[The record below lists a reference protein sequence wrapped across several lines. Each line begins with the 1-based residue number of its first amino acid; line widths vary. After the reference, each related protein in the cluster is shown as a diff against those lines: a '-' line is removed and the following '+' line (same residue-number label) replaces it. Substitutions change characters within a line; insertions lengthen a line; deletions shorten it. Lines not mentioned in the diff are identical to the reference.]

1 MTHIDSLRLFIR
13 VVELGSITAGGR
25 DLRMTPAVA
34 SNRIRALEQ
43 ALGIQLFNR
52 TTRKLKPTEAAQ
64 LYYEHARRIV
74 DAVEEADAQ
83 MAGYAGRPRGTIRVA
98 APLVA
103 GKTIVGPIIPAFA
116 DAYPDIEL
124 RVRLTDRTIDVFD
137 DSLDLV
143 FFLGELHDSGLS
155 WAHIA
160 DCDRVICAAPSYLA
174 RHGTPE
180 RPEDLVAH
188 NCLLLRYPRS
198 SEYYWVLT
206 GADGPQKMLVKGS
219 FDADDS
225 GLLLEW
231 ALAGAGIVNRPRF
244 EVAADL
250 AAGRLVELLSG
261 HAPPP
266 ARFGLLYPH
275 SRMRNP
281 KLKVFVDFAVREA
294 KKAHQRLL
302 SLGAA

>member
-1 MTHIDSLRLFIR
+1 MYKR
-13 VVELGSITAGGR
+13 
-25 DLRMTPAVA
+25 
-34 SNRIRALEQ
+34 Q
-43 ALGIQLFNR
+43 
-52 TTRKLKPTEAAQ
+52 
-64 LYYEHARRIV
+64 
-74 DAVEEADAQ
+74 
-83 MAGYAGRPRGTIRVA
+83 
-98 APLVA
+98 
-103 GKTIVGPIIPAFA
+103 
-116 DAYPDIEL
+116 
-124 RVRLTDRTIDVFD
+124 
-137 DSLDLV
+137 
-143 FFLGELHDSGLS
+143 
-155 WAHIA
+155 
-160 DCDRVICAAPSYLA
+160 PSYLA
-174 RHGTPE
+174 RHGTPV
-180 RPEDLVAH
+180 RPEDLAAH

-302 SLGAA
+302 SVDAA